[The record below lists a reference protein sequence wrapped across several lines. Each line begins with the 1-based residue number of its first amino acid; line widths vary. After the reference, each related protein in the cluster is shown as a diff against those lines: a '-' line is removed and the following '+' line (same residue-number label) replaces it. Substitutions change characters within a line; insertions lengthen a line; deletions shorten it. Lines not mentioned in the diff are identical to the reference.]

1 MFKRIQRSFVALA
14 IAALAVSLAGSAQ
27 ALVFTLDSP
36 LTITGSE
43 TGNLGVIG
51 TINPVTDISG
61 IVAAAP
67 FSDGTIS
74 FGTQDVFVVDMTL
87 AAGSAAVDQIGIA
100 ISPGIAGAGTFTG
113 DPGQAPDLVTY
124 LAFDRGLFDFDF
136 GTASAAN
143 LGAGETSVRLFLTFA
158 QGGFFPIAPGDQV
171 NFMISKAADLD
182 FTVSGT
188 IVPEPGTVLLL
199 ASGLIA
205 LGVRG
210 RRRSA

>member
-74 FGTQDVFVVDMTL
+74 FGTQDVFVVDVTL
-87 AAGSAAVDQIGIA
+87 TALSDAIDQIGIG
-100 ISPGIAGAGTFTG
+100 ISPDIAGAGTFTG
-113 DPGQAPDLVTY
+113 DAGQAPDNVDFI
-124 LAFDRGLFDFDF
+124 AFDQGKFDFDF
-136 GTASAAN
+136 GSVSGAN
-143 LGAGETSVRLFLTFA
+143 LEANETSVRLFLTFA
-158 QGGFFPIAPGDQV
+158 QGGFFPIAPGSQA
-171 NFMISKAADLD
+171 NFMISGEAGTN
-182 FTVSGT
+182 FTVFGT

-199 ASGLIA
+199 GSGLLA

-210 RRRSA
+210 RRRSV